1 MAEELTDDTIVIEA
15 PSFIAPYIYEK
26 PPPTDINFNDVS
38 GKSTPK
44 FPEIPRKKSTLF
56 DLVSAGLGQDLV
68 QEFVHQDNIIY
79 KEHCYVQLPREE
91 SNEDFHFKMKIC
103 QECSFETEST
113 LILEN
118 HMETI
123 HKTLTN
129 VGTKNPSE
137 IIKDVQQDIAKL
149 EGKSRSNAASFT
161 SPTFDILMPAVP
173 PLSIRSLK
181 NSLLQPKS
189 NGKGKM
195 KICNICGK
203 EVKNSYMARH
213 IQQIHV
219 SPQDRKH
226 KCEHCGRG
234 FVDRQRLN
242 DHINIHTEARPYIC
256 DQCGVSYKN
265 NPNLRQHVIRVHLGQ

>member
-38 GKSTPK
+38 SQSTLK
-44 FPEIPRKKSTLF
+44 FPEIPRGKSNFFYLA
-56 DLVSAGLGQDLV
+56 SAGLGQDLV
-68 QEFVHQDNIIY
+68 QEFLHQDNIIY
-79 KEHCYVQLPREE
+79 KEHCNVQLPREE
-91 SNEDFHFKMKIC
+91 INKDFHFEMKIC

-113 LILEN
+113 LILEH

-137 IIKDVQQDIAKL
+137 IIKDVQEDMAKL
-149 EGKSRSNAASFT
+149 EGKSRTHTSSFT
-161 SPTFDILMPAVP
+161 CPTFDIREPAVP

-181 NSLLQPKS
+181 NSLLKPKS
-189 NGKGKM
+189 NGKDRM
-195 KICNICGK
+195 KNCNICGK
-203 EVKNSYMARH
+203 EVKNSLARH
-213 IQQIHV
+213 IQQAHV

-226 KCEHCGRG
+226 KCEQCGKR
-234 FVDRQRLN
+234 FARRLALN
-242 DHINIHTEARPYIC
+242 DHKNIHTGARPYIC
-256 DQCGVSYKN
+256 EQCGLTFN
-265 NPNLRQHVIRVHLGQ
+265 NGGNISLHIRKVHRGH

>member
-1 MAEELTDDTIVIEA
+1 MAEELTDDTVVIEA

-38 GKSTPK
+38 GQSTLKSPKIPRGKSTV
-44 FPEIPRKKSTLF
+44 FGLA
-56 DLVSAGLGQDLV
+56 SAALGQDLV
-68 QEFVHQDNIIY
+68 QEFVLHD
-79 KEHCYVQLPREE
+79 REE
-91 SNEDFHFKMKIC
+91 SIKDFHFKMKMC

-113 LILEN
+113 LILEH

-123 HKTLTN
+123 HKTMTN

-203 EVKNSYMARH
+203 DVKNISVARH
-213 IQQIHV
+213 IQQTHV

-226 KCEHCGRG
+226 KCEHCGKG

-242 DHINIHTEARPYIC
+242 DHINIHTDARPYIC
-256 DQCGVSYKN
+256 EQCGLTFN
-265 NPNLRQHVIRVHLGQ
+265 NNGNMYNHIRRVHRGQ

>member
-38 GKSTPK
+38 GQSTLKFPKIPRGKSTV
-44 FPEIPRKKSTLF
+44 F
-56 DLVSAGLGQDLV
+56 DLASAALGQDLV
-68 QEFVHQDNIIY
+68 QEFVLHD
-79 KEHCYVQLPREE
+79 REE
-91 SNEDFHFKMKIC
+91 RIKDFHFKMKIC

-113 LILEN
+113 LILDH

-137 IIKDVQQDIAKL
+137 IIKDVQEEMAKL
-149 EGKSRSNAASFT
+149 EGKSRTRTSSFT
-161 SPTFDILMPAVP
+161 CPTFDILKPAVP

-181 NSLLQPKS
+181 NFLLKPKS

-203 EVKNSYMARH
+203 EVTKSNLARH
-213 IQQIHV
+213 IQQEHV

-226 KCEHCGRG
+226 KCEHCGKG
-234 FVDRQRLN
+234 FIDRQRLN
-242 DHINIHTEARPYIC
+242 AHINIHTEARPYIC

-265 NPNLRQHVIRVHLGQ
+265 NPNLRQHVRRVHLGQ

>member
-26 PPPTDINFNDVS
+26 PPPMDINFNDVS
-38 GKSTPK
+38 SKSTPK

-56 DLVSAGLGQDLV
+56 DLASAGLGQDLV

-79 KEHCYVQLPREE
+79 KEHCNVQLPREE
-91 SNEDFHFKMKIC
+91 INKDFHFEMKIC

-113 LILEN
+113 LILEH

-137 IIKDVQQDIAKL
+137 IIKDVQEDMAKL
-149 EGKSRSNAASFT
+149 EGKSGTHTSSFT
-161 SPTFDILMPAVP
+161 CPTFDIRKPAVP

-181 NSLLQPKS
+181 LKPKS

-203 EVKNSYMARH
+203 EVKDKLASH
-213 IQQIHV
+213 IQQAHV

-226 KCEHCGRG
+226 KCELCGKG
-234 FVDRQRLN
+234 FSTRQRLD
-242 DHINIHTEARPYIC
+242 DHNNIHTGARPYIC
-256 DQCGVSYKN
+256 EQCGLTYINNANKN
-265 NPNLRQHVIRVHLGQ
+265 QHIRRVHRGQ

>member
-44 FPEIPRKKSTLF
+44 FPEFPREKSTLF
-56 DLVSAGLGQDLV
+56 DLASGLGQDLV
-68 QEFVHQDNIIY
+68 KEFVLQDNIIY
-79 KEHCYVQLPREE
+79 KEHCYVQLSREE
-91 SNEDFHFKMKIC
+91 IYEDFHFKMKIC
-103 QECSFETEST
+103 QECSFETESS
-113 LILEN
+113 LILDH

-137 IIKDVQQDIAKL
+137 IIKDVQEDMAKL
-149 EGKSRSNAASFT
+149 EGKSRTHTSSFT
-161 SPTFDILMPAVP
+161 CPTFDILMPAVP

-203 EVKNSYMARH
+203 EVKNISVARH
-213 IQQIHV
+213 IQQTHV

-226 KCEHCGRG
+226 KCEHCGKG
-234 FVDRQRLN
+234 FAERRRLN
-242 DHINIHTEARPYIC
+242 DHINIHTDARPYIC
-256 DQCGVSYKN
+256 EQCGLTFN
-265 NPNLRQHVIRVHLGQ
+265 NNGNMYNHIRRVHRGQ